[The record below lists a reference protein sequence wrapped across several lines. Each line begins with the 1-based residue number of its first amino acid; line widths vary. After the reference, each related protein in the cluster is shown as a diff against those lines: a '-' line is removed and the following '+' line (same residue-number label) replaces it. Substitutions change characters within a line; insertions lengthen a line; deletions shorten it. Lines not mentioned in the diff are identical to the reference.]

1 MTEKTVVKTRY
12 GENGSYPAAER
23 MKGRSKTRS
32 LTYWITEFFNRRK
45 NFMLFLAY
53 LKKYNFFATDLRF
66 ITF

>member
-1 MTEKTVVKTRY
+1 MRY

-32 LTYWITEFFNRRK
+32 LTYWITEFFNGRK

-53 LKKYNFFATDLRF
+53 LKKIQFLCDRF
-66 ITF
+66 KIYYFLIIVKQ